1 MFVAVIFIA
10 LLITLNCPCC
20 PMVNSICIAVLGT
33 VAYVLEGLY
42 ILSWPGSMLTHA
54 FINSFIHCFNM
65 IGVIYVDR
73 SLSVHFDKNRF
84 LN

>member
-10 LLITLNCPCC
+10 LLITLSCPCC
-20 PMVNSICIAVLGT
+20 PMVNSIQQYI
-33 VAYVLEGLY
+33 LEGLY
-42 ILSWPGSMLTHA
+42 ILSWPGSILNHA
-54 FINSFIHCFNM
+54 FINSFIHCFDM

-73 SLSVHFDKNRF
+73 SLSVHFDKNWF